1 MWIGAHV
8 RVVGERFERRVD
20 DGRGGVAKVRADV
33 ASRRAGWMERFRR
46 ALLGEDGE
54 YVEER
59 DDAGDADDRGA
70 VSGQLDGGR
79 GAVGVRGRD
88 DAAFGLLAALFVM
101 APRRAGEKNRARS
114 LATPGASQDSIL
126 HARTETASATWV
138 RTARGGASS
147 APVAPMATR
156 ALKVHASARS
166 ASRMP
171 DPIGLREHRVGL
183 LRALRLGDGLAKE
196 HVKRSSAEERLE
208 GVEVHGVAK
217 KRQGQRPR
225 HVRFHERLEPRVGG
239 GLSAASGLVYS
250 AATAAPRERRSM
262 VGGPAPE
269 AAEAAMRREVC
280 ARERRVP
287 PLESEREAKRRGAL
301 GVVASS

>member
-1 MWIGAHV
+1 MRIGAHV
-8 RVVGERFERRVD
+8 RVVGERLERRVD
-20 DGRGGVAKVRADV
+20 DGRGGGAKSERRRL
-33 ASRRAGWMERFRR
+33 ASRGVDGEVFGR

-70 VSGQLDGGR
+70 VSGELDGGR

-88 DAAFGLLAALFVM
+88 DAAAAGRDERDDGRG
-101 APRRAGEKNRARS
+101 AASGWREKNRARS

-171 DPIGLREHRVGL
+171 IQSDSASTAWDFCV
-183 LRALRLGDGLAKE
+183 
-196 HVKRSSAEERLE
+196 RSVLE
-208 GVEVHGVAK
+208 TD
-217 KRQGQRPR
+217 
-225 HVRFHERLEPRVGG
+225 L
-239 GLSAASGLVYS
+239 
-250 AATAAPRERRSM
+250 RRST
-262 VGGPAPE
+262 
-269 AAEAAMRREVC
+269 
-280 ARERRVP
+280 
-287 PLESEREAKRRGAL
+287 
-301 GVVASS
+301 